1 MENKPVLVDNWVL
14 PLSSTLTLS
23 FVQRSISGV
32 ASRPAKYFDPS
43 GTGYHIAVHFRRG
56 EVSPT
61 IMEMQRYRW
70 LDNAGYINMV
80 QKVLALLPDAEVH
93 IFSTTIDDVTKKQM
107 FASADFHTFRQLG
120 YQVHLD
126 GAAMDVLVHMSKADV
141 LIRHQSSFAMAAAFL
156 NPKCILSTRSSRES
170 NIEIPGVHL
179 IYDDALSNQTT
190 TALRHCQIGIT

>member
-1 MENKPVLVDNWVL
+1 MENKPAMGDNWVL

-23 FVQRSISGV
+23 FVQQWRSISGV

-93 IFSTTIDDVTKKQM
+93 IFSTTVDDVTKKQM
-107 FASADFHTFRQLG
+107 FASADFFT
-120 YQVHLD
+120 HLD
-126 GAAMDVLVHMSKADV
+126 NLG
-141 LIRHQSSFAMAAAFL
+141 IR
-156 NPKCILSTRSSRES
+156 CILMVLRWTIWFICQRLMFLFATKARLQWLQLSSIRSAFYLLDL
-170 NIEIPGVHL
+170 PL
-179 IYDDALSNQTT
+179 KAT
-190 TALRHCQIGIT
+190 